1 MSRTSMLFMVLD
13 TTPEWCTWINDLLLF
28 LFLAVSAGLAWP
40 GERPRARWGHGPVLI
55 GPRARGR
62 RCLTESGTDRAG
74 RQTDVLVRKFYHR
87 SLDVIQ
93 GSSSSMQQL
102 NQKHF
107 LIMKWEVPFTCFLS
121 YYRQLKV
128 SKCFSE
134 PV

>member
-1 MSRTSMLFMVLD
+1 MVYLDKRSSVISFLSRLCWSRMAQGVSQGTFGDTVAVL
-13 TTPEWCTWINDLLLF
+13 
-28 LFLAVSAGLAWP
+28 V
-40 GERPRARWGHGPVLI
+40 
-55 GPRARGR
+55 GPRGRGH
-62 RCLTESGTDRAG
+62 RCLTESGTDHAG
-74 RQTDVLVRKFYHR
+74 RQTDVLFRKFYHR

-107 LIMKWEVPFTCFLS
+107 LIMKWEVPFICFLS